1 MPRRRKMGAITP
13 TERRAITRRGQLSWL
28 ASHVAAVSA
37 IVLAA
42 SASLLA
48 HDPGLSAMDVRI
60 QGQEIIAVLSLASS
74 DASAIGDGHTLATVA
89 RESIDVSVDGRTLT
103 ASATSNWTDA
113 NGGAHVRLAY
123 PRANGLRVVIRS
135 RLLADLPR
143 SHRQLVSIRGE
154 DGAILQE
161 RMLDVVSCEIAADVA
176 ATVVNG
182 QSSFAWFVALGVRH
196 ILTGYDHLLFLAG
209 VLVVLRTW
217 RDVIRTIT
225 AFTLAHSITLALA
238 TTGLVAAPSRV
249 VEPLIAASIV
259 VVGIENLIRSV
270 QGSRWRMTFG
280 FGLVHGLGFASA
292 LRDVGIGT
300 TGGAIALP
308 LAGFNLGVELGQ
320 IAVAAILVP
329 LFWRL
334 AADAA
339 PRFRFATAWS
349 GLVIAA
355 GSYWLIVRIV

>member
-1 MPRRRKMGAITP
+1 M
-13 TERRAITRRGQLSWL
+13 
-28 ASHVAAVSA
+28 
-37 IVLAA
+37 
-42 SASLLA
+42 
-48 HDPGLSAMDVRI
+48 
-60 QGQEIIAVLSLASS
+60 
-74 DASAIGDGHTLATVA
+74 
-89 RESIDVSVDGRTLT
+89 
-103 ASATSNWTDA
+103 
-113 NGGAHVRLAY
+113 
-123 PRANGLRVVIRS
+123 
-135 RLLADLPR
+135 
-143 SHRQLVSIRGE
+143 
-154 DGAILQE
+154 
-161 RMLDVVSCEIAADVA
+161 
-176 ATVVNG
+176 
-182 QSSFAWFVALGVRH
+182 ALGVRH

-238 TTGLVAAPSRV
+238 TTGLVAAPGRV

-334 AADAA
+334 AAEPLRAFGSPPLVGPCHRGRQLLADRADRLIRLSVRA
-339 PRFRFATAWS
+339 PSRP
-349 GLVIAA
+349 G
-355 GSYWLIVRIV
+355 